1 MPRQRINRTGHRT
14 KRFKNQSSINSS
26 QLNPIDS
33 SDTSPQQTPK
43 EIAGYYYDH
52 EKNRYFKIM
61 PNKTVGSSH
70 PFSADSI
77 GTKTKKAEEVKVIK
91 FSSAMSL
98 LFDREI
104 NPNKPINVSKSE
116 NRQILVKSLRQIGT
130 IKTNTMERLY
140 IKDFRI
146 HPSMNKIFYGDTS
159 GVISQIK
166 FKCASESC
174 VEDYN
179 IQMLNFSSEITSM
192 RLERTNLLIGT
203 SLGDPVSS
211 GVMFVAKVCSEIDP
225 YGLEP
230 KYAYNSRST
239 IWTSSFSEIDS
250 SIAVGSSQKLSV
262 IQGWQ
267 ETPFISNFKTYSDV
281 FALDFDRYQPNVVF
295 SGCRDGRL
303 RIFDL
308 RSDSRHGIGPM
319 IDQKSPICHLKQI
332 GAWYILSDGMNGS
345 VSLWDIRN
353 EKKNYDKA
361 YDNKPVIEFEKNVNS
376 TNIQYGFDINLKED
390 ILSIAGQDNKVRFF
404 SINTG
409 RAIRPPIGPFK
420 DKIPALRFC
429 TWDPSISNPKLDER
443 GEGIWIAS
451 GEELQWWSVGND
463 MKQD

>member
-1 MPRQRINRTGHRT
+1 MPRQRIHHRT

-26 QLNPIDS
+26 QINPIDS
-33 SDTSPQQTPK
+33 SVSSPKPKSSETPK

-77 GTKTKKAEEVKVIK
+77 GTKKKAEEKAREYPMRRK

-98 LFDREI
+98 LLDREI
-104 NPNKPINVSKSE
+104 NPIKPIHVSKSE
-116 NRQILVKSLRQIGT
+116 NRQILVKSLRHIGS
-130 IKTNTMERLY
+130 IAMERSF

-146 HPSMNKIFYGDTS
+146 HPSMNKIFHGDTS
-159 GVISQIK
+159 GIISQMK
-166 FKCASESC
+166 FKCTSESC

-179 IQMLNFSSEITSM
+179 IQMFKFSSEITSM
-192 RLERTNLLIGT
+192 RLESTNLLIGT
-203 SLGDPVSS
+203 SLGDPVTS
-211 GVMFVAKVCSEIDP
+211 GIMFVAKLCSEIDP
-225 YGLEP
+225 YGMEP
-230 KYAYNSRST
+230 KYVYHSGST
-239 IWTSSFSEIDS
+239 IWASSFSEIDS
-250 SIAVGSSQKLSV
+250 SIAVGSSRNLSV

-267 ETPFISNFKTYSDV
+267 ETPLISNFKTYSDV

-295 SGCRDGRL
+295 TGCRDGRL

-308 RSDSRHGIGPM
+308 RSNSRHGIGPM

-353 EKKNYDKA
+353 VKGD
-361 YDNKPVIEFEKNVNS
+361 YDNSYDHKPVIEFERNVNS

-390 ILSIAGQDNKVRFF
+390 IVSI
-404 SINTG
+404 G

-443 GEGIWIAS
+443 GEGIWIAV
-451 GEELQWWSVGND
+451 GEELQWWSV
-463 MKQD
+463 